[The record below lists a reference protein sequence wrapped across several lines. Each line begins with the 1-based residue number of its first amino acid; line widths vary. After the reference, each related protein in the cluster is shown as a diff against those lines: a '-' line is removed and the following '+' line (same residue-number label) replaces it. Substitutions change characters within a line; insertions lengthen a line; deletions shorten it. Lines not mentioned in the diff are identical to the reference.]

1 MPTSSAKPARLL
13 RYRNQG
19 LEQVEEWEPAVGH
32 LETALSGLRDR
43 LAGLDLPDD
52 CTVQG
57 ITLYHEKWFDSL
69 TRAQRHLDEW
79 VGDVANGFL
88 RAEGRD
94 PSDYDIDDNLNRSI
108 TVDDAEIVVG
118 FADMFAS
125 EAQARED
132 ARALAAILGE
142 TGLVHPYDLNNNPEL
157 LEELVAQYPELRD
170 VLARTV
176 RFADDDAYAAE
187 LVNTLGPRDVRTMV
201 DLTNTFGLAHD
212 RGLIEDDAYAGYVVP
227 LATIL
232 GTADRSGR
240 MDDSVRDAIF
250 DMDPSDEPPIEGG
263 SPEVYAGELADM
275 RYRTL
280 ALLVTAGDFSPQT
293 TADMAYEI
301 IHNGPGHPQLPG
313 HSGFTDLVFLR
324 EHRELASN
332 EYAAIAA
339 LADDDHAANIFFQ
352 MDRDGYP
359 GELENLYLMNTAHG
373 TIGAEVAAER
383 LGLPV
388 DEVAG
393 WINEEMAD
401 AMRGG
406 ILEHPLATG
415 TTYDPET
422 VDLVTKTIEAA
433 GWEDMETSAPVRE
446 ALAVISAPYT
456 TDIAITAAGGGPDLP
471 ETRLPGV
478 DRGEIMRFMEEVSK
492 SEAGRVV
499 LSQNAAAL
507 VYSQIGDAAPDL
519 VDRDQSAIAFGTDNR
534 VAVAYIADMGEAWH
548 NVQVD
553 EIERR
558 EALVAGW
565 QSVTDPVVDLVSGK
579 IIESIPVVETAAD
592 LPLVS
597 NVVDGIT
604 GSIHDGIN
612 AAIYDNLIPEPELQA
627 MEDWA
632 DAIGPQVRTAL
643 ATGLYDAP
651 ETRQHFL
658 ALAARDPDFADEWK
672 RMNADG
678 TVTLAEFRSIPV
690 VQDAVN
696 TYGQQIVSDFQSEM
710 AFNEALKLDQ

>member
-13 RYRNQG
+13 RYRNHG

-32 LETALSGLRDR
+32 LETALSGLRDA

-52 CTVQG
+52 CTVRG
-57 ITLYHEKWFDSL
+57 AALYHEKWFDSL

-88 RAEGRD
+88 RAEGIDASR
-94 PSDYDIDDNLNRSI
+94 YDIDDNLNRSM

-142 TGLVHPYDLNNNPEL
+142 TGLIHPYDLAGHPDL
-157 LEELVAQYPELRD
+157 LEEMAARYPELRD
-170 VLARTV
+170 ILARTV
-176 RFADDDAYAAE
+176 RFADDEAYAAE

-232 GTADRSGR
+232 STADRSGR

-263 SPEVYAGELADM
+263 SPEHYAGELADM

-301 IHNGPGHPQLPG
+301 IHNGPSHPQFYDY
-313 HSGFTDLVFLR
+313 SGFTDPVFLDG
-324 EHRELASN
+324 HRDLASN

-339 LADDDHAANIFFQ
+339 LAEDDHAANIFFQ
-352 MDRDGYP
+352 MDRDDHP
-359 GELENLYLMNTAHG
+359 GELENLYLMNTTGG

-422 VDLVTKTIEAA
+422 IDLVTKTIEAA
-433 GWEDMETSAPVRE
+433 GWEHMETSAPVRE

-456 TDIAITAAGGGPDLP
+456 TDIAITAAGEDSLP
-471 ETRLPGV
+471 ETRLP
-478 DRGEIMRFMEEVSK
+478 DLDQGEIVRFMEEVSK
-492 SEAGRVV
+492 SHEGRVA
-499 LSQNAAAL
+499 LAQNAAAL
-507 VYSQIGDAAPDL
+507 VRAQVLDAAPDIVNSNL
-519 VDRDQSAIAFGTDNR
+519 ANTAFGNGSR
-534 VAVAYIADMGEAWH
+534 LSLHYISDMGEAWH

-553 EIERR
+553 WINQR

-565 QSVTDPVVDLVSGK
+565 RSVTDPVVDLVSGK
-579 IIESIPVVETAAD
+579 VVESIPVVGTAAD
-592 LPLVS
+592 LPLIS

-612 AAIYDNLIPEPELQA
+612 DAVYGNLVPEPELESMQT
-627 MEDWA
+627 WA
-632 DAIGPQVRTAL
+632 AAVGSEVRTAI
-643 ATGLYDAP
+643 AAGLWDAP
-651 ETRQHFL
+651 ETRQHYL
-658 ALAARDPDFADEWK
+658 GEAAQHARSDEAWAAA
-672 RMNADG
+672 NVDG
-678 TVTLAEFRSIPV
+678 TVTFEEFRDLPV
-690 VQDAVN
+690 VQNAIN
-696 TYGQQIVSDFQSEM
+696 TYGQGIITGFQDDM
-710 AFNEALKLDQ
+710 MFGDALKLEQ